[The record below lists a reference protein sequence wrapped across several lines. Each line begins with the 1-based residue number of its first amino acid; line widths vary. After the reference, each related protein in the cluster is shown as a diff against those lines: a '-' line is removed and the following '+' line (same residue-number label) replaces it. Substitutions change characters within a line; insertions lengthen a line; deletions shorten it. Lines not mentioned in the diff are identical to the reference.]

1 MTGISLQYEQNF
13 QEVHGIE
20 AGQADAQDGLDS
32 FVGPKAGESQIEVE
46 QKDLGQGDGQD
57 FERGGFYHQ
66 MALLDQIQGYFGMEE
81 IASRQAAQVGG
92 ETGHFTRLK

>member
-1 MTGISLQYEQNF
+1 
-13 QEVHGIE
+13 
-20 AGQADAQDGLDS
+20 
-32 FVGPKAGESQIEVE
+32 
-46 QKDLGQGDGQD
+46 
-57 FERGGFYHQ
+57 